1 MICLNLFL
9 SVFVR
14 CKCSVF
20 FLIKQHLKKQSRT
33 TKKRNTLIINSSVLK
48 MHWKCPKVSYR
59 QLIVLKKK
67 RLTLSWIKQ
76 AISNE
81 TIRSFIHPPTIAV
94 FMFKQQQNVRTIQHR
109 QYAGQSWLR
118 FCFKSSCQNR
128 NREIV
133 WRAKAYYQL
142 LKTRY
147 AFGKNNFI
155 DDSLSLNSCIDYYK
169 AKTWKTNWREHTSIK
184 VRCID
189 LRAIW
194 RKHFSTKKNLNS
206 YSKTA
211 IWTNDETWTSTNSFA
226 RLWHI

>member
-33 TKKRNTLIINSSVLK
+33 TKKRNTLIINSGVSK
-48 MHWKCPKVSYR
+48 MRWKCPKVSCR

-133 WRAKAYYQL
+133 GRTKSLLSTAENKICFRQEQLHWRFVVIEL
-142 LKTRY
+142 LYRLPQ
-147 AFGKNNFI
+147 FGIRN
-155 DDSLSLNSCIDYYK
+155 SL
-169 AKTWKTNWREHTSIK
+169 
-184 VRCID
+184 
-189 LRAIW
+189 
-194 RKHFSTKKNLNS
+194 
-206 YSKTA
+206 
-211 IWTNDETWTSTNSFA
+211 
-226 RLWHI
+226 